1 MIDSE
6 GNAHINTG
14 GGAYVGD
21 HLNVGGDFVG
31 RDQIT
36 HVYHEDQRY
45 DVAGLPNPFLG
56 LEAFRYEDR
65 AKFGGRRREISA
77 AIARMTEPG
86 QQQTLVFVIGA
97 SGSGKS
103 SFAQAGLLPALEEYY
118 QRQGKTTRCEVFKPA
133 NNPINRRDEKLA
145 ALNAHPDAVR
155 LLVIDQFEE
164 LFTQSSKAQ
173 REAMFAWLIGLPSF
187 EQSGLRVIATMRS
200 DYLPDLLAQMTLH
213 DIARQG
219 IDLRQMQADELS
231 EAIQAPVWAAY
242 PDHIKQIE
250 PSLVE
255 RLAKNAG
262 ASPTLLPLLQ
272 VTLQDLWKNGEMKL
286 AGYGTLADAIQQRAE
301 QVFAFEDFNE
311 ASPCKPRGAESQ
323 SAMMDTLLGLVRVD
337 TSDDIRRD
345 VRRARPLA
353 ALEQGRESLVDDLAR
368 ARLLSVEKEEDSE
381 TVNIIH
387 EALIAN
393 WKRLSDAIAARREQL
408 RKRERFEQQLKQWQD
423 NGKSEQ
429 YLLLTDVQLGEAR
442 ELDKLNDVVMR
453 SAEAREL
460 LRSSAVAQEAER
472 QRELDQARKLAE
484 EQRLRVEQQVQ
495 ANKRLRLRNI
505 GLVIVTI
512 LAVLAAV
519 GAGLLAEQARVN
531 EQIAEKE
538 RLSAES
544 NKKLAEDEQRKA
556 TEAKEN
562 AEQSASEALKQK
574 EISRLVSLRELSESY
589 QNEANQYYKLGLILD
604 AKNSLSKTLSIW
616 KELDATVITS
626 TSFSNAIISSAQ
638 RAKTYNLLALIC
650 LEKREFS
657 CADENSKK
665 AIELDSNPFSYF
677 LARSLVIAERG
688 EFISAKNLIINEATS
703 RITKP
708 DDFAKLQIGVYIAQ
722 ISILQKDWPSAEI
735 AIKKILDDYE
745 LVDVNIEA
753 PLWRMGANIL
763 IESYYQRG
771 KKDQSCGYI
780 ERYYQSLFD
789 FPTRQYTFNENAI
802 SENVEQV
809 AANLNCKYR
818 ISNTNSS

>member
-1 MIDSE
+1 MIDSD
-6 GNAHINTG
+6 GSAHINTG

-65 AKFGGRRREISA
+65 AKFGGRGREISA

-103 SFAQAGLLPALEEYY
+103 SFAQAGLLPALEEHY
-118 QRQGKTTRCEVFKPA
+118 QRQGKTTQCEVFKPA

-145 ALNAHPDAVR
+145 ALNAHPNAVR

-164 LFTQSSKAQ
+164 LFTQSSKIQ
-173 REAMFAWLIGLPSF
+173 REAMFAWLIGLPPF

-200 DYLPDLLAQMTLH
+200 DYLPDLLTQMTLH

-219 IDLRQMQADELS
+219 IDLRQMRADELS

-250 PSLVE
+250 PALVE
-255 RLAKNAG
+255 RLAKDAG
-262 ASPTLLPLLQ
+262 ASAALLPLLQ
-272 VTLQDLWKNGEMKL
+272 VTLQDLWKNGETKL
-286 AGYGTLADAIQQRAE
+286 ARYGTLADAIQQRAE

-368 ARLLSVEKEEDSE
+368 ARLLSVEKDEDSE

-393 WKRLSDAIAARREQL
+393 WKRLSDAIAMRREQL

-453 SAEAREL
+453 GAEAREL

-484 EQRLRVEQQVQ
+484 EQRLRVEQHAQ

-505 GLVIVTI
+505 VLAITSIFALATTIWAMVNRNEAETQRINAVNEAVRSSSLKQAALVVANTTSGDKASQINELGLAKEYYELALRNFSTDLLTTEDRISIGNTFDIPLLDAGYLYNSLSEVCLEMDDLDCADNNSLKSLNIQPNAPAFLLQRAWVLIEKSDLENAQSYLEEADKFRDKDDIQWDFRIDNSKAQIAYLKKNWIEALKVLDAELSFMKMSQGVALNDPVFTPTI
-512 LAVLAAV
+512 LIGLHIAA
-519 GAGLLAEQARVN
+519 QSY
-531 EQIAEKE
+531 Q
-538 RLSAES
+538 
-544 NKKLAEDEQRKA
+544 KLGN
-556 TEAKEN
+556 KEN
-562 AEQSASEALKQK
+562 ACALYTDYLMSISMVSKRRLTTLESRRGQDVWNGFSE
-574 EISRLVSLRELSESY
+574 
-589 QNEANQYYKLGLILD
+589 LG
-604 AKNSLSKTLSIW
+604 
-616 KELDATVITS
+616 
-626 TSFSNAIISSAQ
+626 
-638 RAKTYNLLALIC
+638 C
-650 LEKREFS
+650 L
-657 CADENSKK
+657 
-665 AIELDSNPFSYF
+665 Y
-677 LARSLVIAERG
+677 
-688 EFISAKNLIINEATS
+688 
-703 RITKP
+703 
-708 DDFAKLQIGVYIAQ
+708 
-722 ISILQKDWPSAEI
+722 
-735 AIKKILDDYE
+735 
-745 LVDVNIEA
+745 
-753 PLWRMGANIL
+753 
-763 IESYYQRG
+763 
-771 KKDQSCGYI
+771 
-780 ERYYQSLFD
+780 
-789 FPTRQYTFNENAI
+789 
-802 SENVEQV
+802 
-809 AANLNCKYR
+809 
-818 ISNTNSS
+818 